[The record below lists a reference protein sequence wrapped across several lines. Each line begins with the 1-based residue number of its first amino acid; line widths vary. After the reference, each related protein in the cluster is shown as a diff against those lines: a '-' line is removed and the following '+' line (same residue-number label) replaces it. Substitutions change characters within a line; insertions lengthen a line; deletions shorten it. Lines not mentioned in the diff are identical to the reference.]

1 VKSFLP
7 VRKRGRTGTIKKI
20 LVVDDDELNLRFMK
34 SMLEAQ
40 GYSVATAANGMQ
52 GVESAVA
59 FQPDAILLDI
69 MMPEMDGYEACA
81 KLKENDQT
89 GKIPVILV
97 TALDDRAS
105 RLTGFKA
112 GADEFLTKP
121 VDRVELTLRLQNLLK
136 VKEYG
141 DFLSDYNKTL
151 ESMVNQRTL
160 QLERAYREVENANER
175 IKAGYL
181 DTIYRL
187 TMAAEFKDAGTA
199 NHLRRISF
207 YTHLVSKELKMP
219 EAFVDTI
226 FYSSPMHDIGKIGI
240 PDAILLKSGRLSPEE
255 FDLAKTHTTIGANIL
270 HGSESEILRMAE
282 VIALD
287 HHERWDGSGYPR
299 GLKRERIS
307 IEGRIVSIADQYDAL
322 RSARVYKDALTHD
335 ETIQIIMKGDGRT
348 EPAHFDPEIL
358 SIFERI
364 EKGFYA
370 VYEEHKD

>member
-1 VKSFLP
+1 
-7 VRKRGRTGTIKKI
+7 VRKRERNGKIKKI

-40 GYSVATAANGMQ
+40 GYAVATAANGTQ
-52 GVESAVA
+52 GVERAVA

-69 MMPEMDGYEACA
+69 MMPEMDGYEACT
-81 KLKENDQT
+81 KLKENEET

-105 RLTGFKA
+105 RLSGFKA

-141 DFLSDYNKTL
+141 DFLRDYNKTL
-151 ESMVNQRTL
+151 ESMVHQRTL
-160 QLERAYREVENANER
+160 QLESAYKEVENANEK
-175 IKAGYL
+175 IKTGYL

-187 TMAAEFKDAGTA
+187 TMAAEFKDVGTA

-207 YTHLVSKELKMP
+207 YTHMVSKELKMP
-219 EAFVDTI
+219 ESFVDTI
-226 FYSSPMHDIGKIGI
+226 FYASPMHDIGKIGI

-255 FDLAKTHTTIGANIL
+255 FELAKTHTTIGANIL

-282 VIALD
+282 IIALD

-299 GLKRERIS
+299 GLKGDRIS

-322 RSARVYKDALTHD
+322 RSMRAYKAALSHD
-335 ETIQIIMKGDGRT
+335 ETVHIIIEGDGRT

-358 SIFERI
+358 RIFQRI
-364 EKGFYA
+364 EKGFHA

>member
-1 VKSFLP
+1 MMCLDP
-7 VRKRGRTGTIKKI
+7 AGERRQGIKKI
-20 LVVDDDELNLRFMK
+20 LIVDDDGVNVKFMQ

-40 GYSVATAANGMQ
+40 GYRVETANNGLQCLDMAE
-52 GVESAVA
+52 V
-59 FQPDAILLDI
+59 FNPDVILLDI

-81 KLKENDQT
+81 RLKSREETNR
-89 GKIPVILV
+89 IPVVLV

-105 RLTGFKA
+105 RLSGLKA

-141 DFLSDYNKTL
+141 DFLRDYNKTL
-151 ESMVNQRTL
+151 ENTVNQRTL
-160 QLERAYREVENANER
+160 QLEKAYSELESANEK

-187 TMAAEFKDAGTA
+187 TMAAEFKDVGTA

-207 YTHLVSKELKMP
+207 YTHLMAKELGMP
-219 EAFVDTI
+219 ASFVDTI

-255 FDLAKTHTTIGANIL
+255 FELAKTHTTIGSNIL

-282 VIALD
+282 SIALT
-287 HHERWDGSGYPR
+287 HHERWDGTGYPQGLR
-299 GLKRERIS
+299 GDGIP

-322 RSARVYKDALTHD
+322 RSMRAYKSTLSHSQTV
-335 ETIQIIMKGDGRT
+335 EIIVKGDGRT
-348 EPAHFDPEIL
+348 EPAHFDPEVL
-358 SIFERI
+358 EIFKKV
-364 EKGFYA
+364 EKGFNA
-370 VYEEHKD
+370 IYEEHKD